1 MKDKYTYFTKPDPVT
16 KYRHLGQPVYVIN
29 FDITEKEKEQS
40 DEPTSWECYTVE
52 LPPAVWDYGVIVD
65 KIITTYY
72 PNDKMWAILNNYM
85 LDQSD
90 EQNLQEYNAMQE
102 RRAWAKQTAK
112 DLMAYA
118 EKNGIIEY
126 SDE

>member
-1 MKDKYTYFTKPDPVT
+1 MEEKLIDYMSPDKVT
-16 KYRHLGQPVYVIN
+16 KKRHLGQPIYIIN
-29 FDITEKEKEQS
+29 FDIEEVIV
-40 DEPTSWECYTVE
+40 DEVTQYAYYTVE

-118 EKNGIIEY
+118 EENGIIEH
-126 SDE
+126 SEE